1 MDGFFNI
8 DSALNLVLALIMMG
22 LGLSL
27 TKSDFRNLLIQPK
40 ALAIGLFAQMVLL
53 PLVALLMVSFTNLS
67 PALKTGFF
75 IISLC
80 PGGITS
86 NLVSYIVKGN
96 VALAISL
103 TVSNALITL
112 ITIPLLT
119 NWGLNYFSGENQSI
133 HLPVWSTMFEIFII
147 TIIPALLGIGFRSK
161 FPRAAVKFERP
172 LNFIL
177 PALLLT
183 VFLIKFLA
191 NPAKGGTGITP
202 AEIGQLTGFA
212 LLLNLSAMLIGYLCG
227 TLFGLVYRNKITIS
241 IEVGLHNTALALLIT
256 GTLLHDAE
264 MQKPALVYAIFS
276 FFTTLLIAF
285 LLKSIQKK
293 LSNRKDSE

>member
-1 MDGFFNI
+1 MLNI
-8 DSALNLVLALIMMG
+8 DHALNIVLALIMMG

-27 TKSDFRNLLIQPK
+27 TKSDFKNLLLQPK

-53 PLVALLMVSFTNLS
+53 PLVALLLVSGTTLS

-112 ITIPLLT
+112 FSIPILT
-119 NWGLNYFSGENQSI
+119 NWGLNHFSGVNHNI
-133 HLPVWSTMFEIFII
+133 YLPFWSTMFEIFIV
-147 TIIPALLGIGFRSK
+147 TIMPATLGIFFRTR
-161 FPRAAVKFERP
+161 FPRVALKIERP

-183 VFLIKFLA
+183 VFIIKFFA
-191 NPAKGGTGITP
+191 NPSKGGTGITT
-202 AEIGQLTGFA
+202 AEITALTGFA

-227 TLFGLVYRNKITIS
+227 SIFGLVYRNKITIS

-256 GTLLHDAE
+256 GTLLHNAE

-276 FFTTLLIAF
+276 FFTTLLIAYI
-285 LLKSIQKK
+285 LK
-293 LSNRKDSE
+293 LSQRRLSRKKGSN